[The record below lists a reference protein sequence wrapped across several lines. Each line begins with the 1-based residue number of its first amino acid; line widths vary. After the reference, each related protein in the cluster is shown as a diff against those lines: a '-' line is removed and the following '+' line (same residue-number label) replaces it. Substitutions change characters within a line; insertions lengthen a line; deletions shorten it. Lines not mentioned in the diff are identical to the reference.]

1 MQKFQEN
8 LQKYDFNLI
17 KCNSVEEVLENCDI
31 ITTATAAIQA
41 TQILTKDHLKNG
53 LHINA
58 IGGDSPNKTE
68 LDPEILTFAKVVVE
82 FFDQTKHEGEIQNLT
97 NLNRDS
103 IYAELWEIASNTK
116 LGRQNPDEITLFDS
130 VGFALEDYSI
140 LNLIKDLSQKH
151 NIGQTLDMIPQL
163 VDPKNLFSLI

>member
-1 MQKFQEN
+1 
-8 LQKYDFNLI
+8 
-17 KCNSVEEVLENCDI
+17 
-31 ITTATAAIQA
+31 
-41 TQILTKDHLKNG
+41 
-53 LHINA
+53 
-58 IGGDSPNKTE
+58 
-68 LDPEILTFAKVVVE
+68 LTFAKVVVE